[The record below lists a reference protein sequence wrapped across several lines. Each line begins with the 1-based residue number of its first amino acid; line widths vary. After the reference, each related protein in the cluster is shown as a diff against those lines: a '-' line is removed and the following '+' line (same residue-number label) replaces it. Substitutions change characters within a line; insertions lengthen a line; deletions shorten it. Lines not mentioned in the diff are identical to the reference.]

1 MNKTVLTII
10 FYLSILLNAFAQ
22 SESEE
27 ADKTVISA
35 NYLLT
40 SVNFSSKYMT
50 TGSIL
55 TWRDIY
61 LQGFYLNVD
70 FQNAYSYFDRSNIG
84 VGFSSSFHGYFTD
97 DDANNDKNLVYVSTT
112 ETTLLELKYEMRTS
126 TYMFNPKL
134 GFDFNML
141 LFKNYNGRAFTGRPF
156 HYWEEIEGLVCQY
169 DIYKLGFYGGVSVY
183 FGNRV
188 VYVEASGQVG
198 IGFYLDRADWL
209 NNPKFKS
216 PVSFLDYGFSF
227 RGGSD
232 IEAGLKLGRLTFFCK
247 AMIAYEI
254 NPGLGIDQQFSSNG
268 ETPFQL
274 HFFELTRASL
284 SVGLKVSF

>member
-1 MNKTVLTII
+1 MKKIILTVI
-10 FYLSILLNAFAQ
+10 FYLLILLNAFTQ
-22 SESEE
+22 SEE

-61 LQGFYLNVD
+61 LHGFSLNVD
-70 FQNAYSYFDRSNIG
+70 FQNAPSYFDRSNIG
-84 VGFSSSFHGYFTD
+84 ISFFSSFYGYFTD
-97 DDANNDKNLVYVSTT
+97 DDANNDVNLVYVSTV
-112 ETTLLELKYEMRTS
+112 ETTILELKYEMHTGKS
-126 TYMFNPKL
+126 LFNPKL

-141 LFKNYNGRAFTGRPF
+141 MFKNYNGRAFIGSPF
-156 HYWEEIEGLVCQY
+156 NDRWEEIEGLVCQY
-169 DIYKLGFYGGVSVY
+169 DIYKLGAFAGLSAY
-183 FGNRV
+183 FGNKV

-198 IGFYLDRADWL
+198 ISLYLNWADWL
-209 NNPKFKS
+209 HNSNFNN

-232 IEAGLKLGRLTFFCK
+232 IEAGLKLGRFTIFLK
-247 AMIAYEI
+247 ALIAYEI

-274 HFFELTRASL
+274 HFFELTRASF
-284 SVGLKVSF
+284 SAGLKVGF